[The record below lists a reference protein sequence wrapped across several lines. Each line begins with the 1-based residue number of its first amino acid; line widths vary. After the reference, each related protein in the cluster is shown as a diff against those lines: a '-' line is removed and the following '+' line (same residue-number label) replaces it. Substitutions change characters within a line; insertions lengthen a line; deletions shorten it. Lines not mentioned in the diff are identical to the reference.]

1 MSETVEELETD
12 EDDEYLKMLTLIGR
26 TEAIDTRVA
35 IHEICHYL
43 IDQFNVTDRIVQVSI
58 TPNDKWEG
66 VCVGKRPKA
75 FTKAIDASDVRAIV
89 PMMPLPGEDHSST
102 ADVVQSVLDTVTE
115 LMAGDVGERL
125 VLGRAHL
132 RLMIVGRLANSR
144 A

>member
-89 PMMPLPGEDHSST
+89 PMMPLAGRGSQLDRRCGAIRARYRYRTHGGRSWRT
-102 ADVVQSVLDTVTE
+102 A
-115 LMAGDVGERL
+115 
-125 VLGRAHL
+125 RA
-132 RLMIVGRLANSR
+132 RRRQPR
-144 A
+144 AR